1 MKVEHNISRLRHLMQ
16 MYRLSEDDL
25 LQVVSEGLKKPL
37 NWEDIFGNEITL
49 NNLKRLDKLFNKG
62 LHYYLDPAAPE
73 TSKDTSIFFRKQN
86 FVTNELSFGAVKIV
100 NEFEEQKLSL
110 ESIARLS
117 DVEFTRIIQPYSTG
131 NSPKEVAGAVRKL
144 LYPQFTIHRRDF
156 LKSFISNLADYNI
169 LVFEFVETWNKKEKA
184 NIDGFFL
191 KPNAIV
197 LKRHQAFRREIF
209 TLAHELGHY
218 LLDEEEI
225 ERLEYNQMANRN
237 LSGVER
243 WCNDFAY
250 FFLAGEYADILDALE
265 KANSKNDY
273 HFDTVEE
280 ISRNT
285 HLSELALFTRLLYQN
300 QLSATNYN
308 KIKSDYDERHRLR
321 EEEKEREKLLLKEQG
336 IEQRGAVPKPISSP
350 LFISTIQSAYYEGI
364 LNEYEVS
371 KRLKIKPEKLDQ
383 FIQ

>member
-1 MKVEHNISRLRHLMQ
+1 MQ

-37 NWEDIFGNEITL
+37 TREDIFGKEITL

-73 TSKDTSIFFRKQN
+73 TSKDASIFFRKQN
-86 FVTNELSFGAVKIV
+86 FATNELSFGAIKIV
-100 NEFEEQKLSL
+100 NEFEELKLSL

-117 DVEFTRIIQPYSTG
+117 DVEFTRIIPTYSTG
-131 NSPKEVAGAVRKL
+131 NSPREVAREVKRL

-156 LKSFISNLADYNI
+156 LKAFISNLADYNI
-169 LVFEFVETWNKKEKA
+169 LVFEFVETWNKKDKA

-191 KPNAIV
+191 KPNVIV

-225 ERLEYNQMANRN
+225 ESLEYNQMANRN
-237 LSGVER
+237 LPSIER

-250 FFLAGEYADILDALE
+250 FFLAGEYANALDALE
-265 KANSKNDY
+265 QANSTNDY
-273 HFDTVEE
+273 HHETIEE
-280 ISRNT
+280 ISKNT

-300 QLSATNYN
+300 QLSAPNYN
-308 KIKSDYDERHRLR
+308 KIKSDYDERHRIR

-336 IEQRGAVPKPISSP
+336 FEQRGSVPKPISSP
-350 LFISTIQSAYYEGI
+350 LFISTIQSAYYEGV
-364 LNEYEVS
+364 LDEYEVI